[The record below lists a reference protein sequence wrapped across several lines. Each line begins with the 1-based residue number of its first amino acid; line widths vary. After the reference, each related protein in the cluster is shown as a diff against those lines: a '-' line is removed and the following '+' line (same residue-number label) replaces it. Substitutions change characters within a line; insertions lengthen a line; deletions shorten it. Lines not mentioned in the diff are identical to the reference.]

1 VRKLKI
7 LALLGL
13 VAGALFTSVGCSK
26 SNNSSSSNKDSVMYS
41 SWQSFNMKYE
51 GLDNNSDSVYDQT
64 ITASS
69 ITQSVVDKG
78 SVVVYISDGSGDY
91 ANAADAGFSVTFG
104 VGQIY
109 ISTYGAIPTS
119 WTYRYVVIPG
129 NISVTSQGSVKT
141 YTPSQLK
148 TMTYD
153 EASVIL
159 GVSKKIGSL

>member
-1 VRKLKI
+1 VRKLKF
-7 LALLGL
+7 LALLSI

-41 SWQSFNMKYE
+41 AWQPFNMKYE
-51 GLDNNSDSVYDQT
+51 GQDNNNDSVYDQT

-69 ITQSVVDKG
+69 ITQSIVDKG
-78 SVVVYISDGSGDY
+78 SVVVYIADGAGDY

-109 ISTYGAIPTS
+109 ISTYGAIPTG
-119 WTYRYVVIPG
+119 WAYRYVVIPG

-141 YTPSQLK
+141 YTPNQLK

-153 EASVIL
+153 EASAIL
-159 GVSKKIGSL
+159 GISKKIGSL